1 MPDPRCKRIFASLS
15 EFLDGEL
22 PARNCRELE
31 RHLAGCKPCVAYLET
46 LKVTAQACQR
56 YGEVPAPAPPPEL
69 ISSLRAQMMESR
81 SKLKPRKHQTRRR

>member
-1 MPDPRCKRIFASLS
+1 MHDPRCKRIFAVLS

-46 LKVTAQACQR
+46 LKTTAEACQR
-56 YGEVPAPAPPPEL
+56 YGEVPAPAPPPEF
-69 ISSLRAQMMESR
+69 ISILRAQILTARSR
-81 SKLKPRKHQTRRR
+81 SKPRKRRARR